1 MGQPMPHI
9 GLLGLGRTGRALFR
23 VLHDREDMCLAAV
36 RDPADP
42 KALAYL
48 LRFDS
53 ELGRLPVAVTVAGD
67 HLDVGGRQVRLLPG
81 KPSAGAPAPTDPAA
95 ATPPWGDL
103 GIDTVIDST
112 GRASRRIDLER
123 HLTAGARRVI
133 VCAPDTPANGGAHAA
148 PGLDGAGAA
157 DAPDVLAVAGVN
169 DDELR
174 AAHRIVACASP
185 AVHAAAPAAMLLGEA
200 FGIRR
205 AFLTAVEAFGDDQRL
220 ADVPD
225 DDPRRGRAAAE
236 NIIPQDFDATATLE
250 AVLPALRGKLTGLG
264 MNVPVADGSGLDL
277 VCWHERPVSVETVNE
292 VMRQAAAAPRWAGV
306 LAYEDAP
313 IVSSDVLHRGVSATF
328 DSLATMVLAGNVS
341 KTLTWYDSAWGLA
354 HRVVDLVRRFQALD
368 GEEKA

>member
-9 GLLGLGRTGRALFR
+9 GLLGLGRTGRTLFR
-23 VLHDREDMCLAAV
+23 LLHDSEDMCLAAV

-53 ELGRLPVAVTVAGD
+53 QLGRLPVPVTVAGD

-81 KPSAGAPAPTDPAA
+81 KPPAGAPAPTDPAA
-95 ATPPWGDL
+95 ATPAWGDL

-112 GRASRRIDLER
+112 GRASRRVDLER
-123 HLTAGARRVI
+123 HLAAGARRVI
-133 VCAPDTPANGGAHAA
+133 VCWPDTP
-148 PGLDGAGAA
+148 PDGTAGS
-157 DAPDVLAVAGVN
+157 PDVIAVAGVN
-169 DDELR
+169 GGELR

-185 AVHAAAPAAMLLGEA
+185 AVHAAAPAAVLLGEA

-236 NIIPQDFDATATLE
+236 NIIPQDFAATATLE

-277 VCWHERPVSVETVNE
+277 VCWHERPVTVEAVNE

-306 LAYEDAP
+306 LEYEDAP
-313 IVSSDVLHRGVSATF
+313 IVSSDVLHTGVSATF